1 MIPVIPIL
9 IALISLTGL
18 LLLLAYHQRKEIKK
32 KDKHIAYL
40 MDDNVN
46 DFAKYLRARTEA
58 ETWKRHAYEANMVL
72 AALYQYPDDKES
84 ELEVDETDP
93 RNGAGTVH

>member
-1 MIPVIPIL
+1 MIIAIPIISALVIFTAYLVL
-9 IALISLTGL
+9 I
-18 LLLLAYHQRKEIKK
+18 IKK
-32 KDKHIAYL
+32 KNKHIAYL

-72 AALYQYPDDKES
+72 AALYQYPGDETES
-84 ELEVDETDP
+84 ELEVDDTDP
-93 RNGAGTVH
+93 RSGVGTVH